1 MLRTALIIPALTLT
15 LTLAACEQDGI
26 FPARSNQID
35 VTDETGAQIFAEN
48 CALCHGA
55 DAKGGAMADAPDLTT
70 LTARHGGK
78 FPARYVMSTIDG
90 YAQGTHRGPMPEFG
104 AYLESE
110 MEVWVD
116 EKGVQTPTPGALVRL
131 AEYLESVQG

>member
-1 MLRTALIIPALTLT
+1 MLRTALILPALT
-15 LTLAACEQDGI
+15 LTLAACEGEGL
-26 FPARSNQID
+26 FTSNSDKID
-35 VTDETGAQIFAEN
+35 VTDETGAQIFAEH
-48 CALCHGA
+48 CAACHGS
-55 DAKGGAMADAPDLTT
+55 DAKGAPMVETPDLTT

-104 AYLESE
+104 AYLDSE

-116 EKGVQTPTPGALVRL
+116 EKGVQTPTPAALIRL